1 MLVREG
7 YENNNITKSREGYGS
22 IIHGIEG
29 VRTAAVVEMTRESEL
44 ELVY

>member
-1 MLVREG
+1 MEG
-7 YENNNITKSREGYGS
+7 HENINISKSLEGFGS

-29 VRTAAVVEMTRESEL
+29 VRTAAVVEMTREFEL